1 MVSLLDIHATPLSS
15 YPGPPLLEILEAGT
29 GHGGLTLYLAKAIHA
44 ANALRPRSD
53 SSSNEAVKDS
63 QLPSCP
69 PNRVSSFE
77 RPSAQDNHQ
86 ESPSQPS
93 YDHMNDDRL
102 AVIHTVDIS
111 RRHSKHAEKTVKG
124 FRQGIYANDIV
135 FHVGDV
141 SQWIDEQVYK
151 RGLGPDQKAFLSHI
165 VLDMPS
171 SFQHVEKAASVL
183 HTHGHFLAF
192 NPSITQIISL
202 VKTVKQ
208 LNLPL
213 VLDSVLELGPNSGGR
228 DWDVRAVIPRAQRGT
243 AQDAAMED
251 DASRNADKIPDDG
264 SVADL
269 AERNP
274 SDKDNQPIPDQVKEM
289 EMVCRPRVGHRVTG
303 GGFLGVW
310 RKMKH

>member
-1 MVSLLDIHATPLSS
+1 
-15 YPGPPLLEILEAGT
+15 
-29 GHGGLTLYLAKAIHA
+29 
-44 ANALRPRSD
+44 
-53 SSSNEAVKDS
+53 
-63 QLPSCP
+63 
-69 PNRVSSFE
+69 
-77 RPSAQDNHQ
+77 
-86 ESPSQPS
+86 
-93 YDHMNDDRL
+93 MNDDRQ
-102 AVIHTVDIS
+102 AVIHTVDVS
-111 RRHSKHAEKTVKG
+111 RTHSKHAEKTVKG

-141 SQWIDEQVYK
+141 SQWIDEQVYN

-171 SFQHVEKAASVL
+171 SVQHVEKAASVL
-183 HTHGHFLAF
+183 RTHGSFLAF

-213 VLDSVLELGPNSGGR
+213 VLDSVLELGSQSGGR
-228 DWDVRAVIPRAQRGT
+228 EWDVRAVIPRAQRVM
-243 AQDAAMED
+243 AQDSGMED
-251 DASRNADKIPDDG
+251 DASRNAEKTSDDV

-269 AERNP
+269 AEQHP
-274 SDKDNQPIPDQVKEM
+274 SDEDNPPIHDQVQEI
-289 EMVCRPRVGHRVTG
+289 EMVCRPRVGHRVAG